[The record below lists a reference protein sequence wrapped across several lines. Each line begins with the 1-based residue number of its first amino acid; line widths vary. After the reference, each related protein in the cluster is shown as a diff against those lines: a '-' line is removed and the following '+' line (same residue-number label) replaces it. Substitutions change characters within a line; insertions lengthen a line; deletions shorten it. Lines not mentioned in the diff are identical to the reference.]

1 VKGVSGTS
9 GPPAGDA
16 MAFDAAVRA
25 RVEGTVRGFRVVGK
39 PRYYSDGGV
48 EMDVEVP
55 LEGSIS
61 EALLP
66 AGAGAPP
73 GGQGPAPGTSLVVD
87 ARGQKV
93 IPALAPR
100 VLDPSGREIYGPGML
115 GAAARPGGGAA
126 YARDLES
133 ARRDLGARLGDRPLL
148 VKALRTEGAD
158 LVLSDADAAAL
169 AGKDLGFLAEGR
181 VVVLTD

>member
-1 VKGVSGTS
+1 
-9 GPPAGDA
+9 
-16 MAFDAAVRA
+16 
-25 RVEGTVRGFRVVGK
+25 
-39 PRYYSDGGV
+39 
-48 EMDVEVP
+48 
-55 LEGSIS
+55 
-61 EALLP
+61 
-66 AGAGAPP
+66 
-73 GGQGPAPGTSLVVD
+73 
-87 ARGQKV
+87 
-93 IPALAPR
+93 
-100 VLDPSGREIYGPGML
+100 ML